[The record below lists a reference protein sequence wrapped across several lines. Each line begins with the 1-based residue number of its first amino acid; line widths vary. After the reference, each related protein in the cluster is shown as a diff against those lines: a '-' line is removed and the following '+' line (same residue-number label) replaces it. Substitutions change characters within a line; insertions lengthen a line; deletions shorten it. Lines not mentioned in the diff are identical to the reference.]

1 MATQTFRAPDVM
13 TALEEVQRQLGPEA
27 IIVSVQQVQAGPT
40 WQVWRKPEVEV
51 VAMPGKPPAALPPAA
66 PAPAAKPEAKPAE
79 KTPEQRKSAPNVSAF
94 KPAAVSATKPA
105 TKPGTKSGTRDQA
118 AHSKTRSGQRAM
130 DPAQAEAL
138 RRLTEKLRTMQPLD
152 TTPPPVAKEGEEPR
166 EAVSASSLPPSL
178 QRARQ
183 LLLEQEVDTDLIE
196 QLTTACAE
204 MLSPRTLQD
213 EARLR
218 DYLKLQLA
226 AYLRARPAN
235 QQPAERVICLIG
247 MSGSGK
253 TSVSAKLAAHYSQGL
268 GRKVSWIC
276 ADTVGAG
283 AISEARMFTEAFGIP
298 LHIAYTPDELESAVN
313 EEKDADLVIVDTPG
327 CNPYRESNVIELG
340 DYLAALPGRSTYLVV
355 PATYKEKDLN
365 KALASFRSFNLKGLV
380 ITRMDST
387 GTYGNVLNL
396 AWRSQLPLAHFSTGP
411 RIPDDLRPASPAL
424 LVSALFGEE
433 WMR

>member
-27 IIVSVQQVQAGPT
+27 IIVSVQQVQAGPS

-51 VAMPGKPPAALPPAA
+51 IAMPGKPPAALPPAA
-66 PAPAAKPEAKPAE
+66 PAPQLQPEAKTAE
-79 KTPEQRKSAPNVSAF
+79 KAPEPRKPAAPPSAF
-94 KPAAVSATKPA
+94 KPAAAPA
-105 TKPGTKSGTRDQA
+105 AKPGARNAA
-118 AHSKTRSGQRAM
+118 AHPKARSGQRKM

-138 RRLTEKLRTMQPLD
+138 RRLTEKLRTMQPID
-152 TTPPPVAKEGEEPR
+152 PTPPPAVKEEGETQESAP
-166 EAVSASSLPPSL
+166 ASSLPPAL
-178 QRARQ
+178 QHARH
-183 LLLEQEVDTDLIE
+183 LLLEQDVDPDLIE

-204 MLSPRTLQD
+204 MLSPRALQD

-218 DYLKLQLA
+218 DYLKLHIA
-226 AYLRARPAN
+226 AYLRSRPAGN
-235 QQPAERVICLIG
+235 PTADRVVCLIG

-253 TSVSAKLAAHYSQGL
+253 TSISAKLAAHYSQGL

-283 AISEARMFTEAFGIP
+283 AISEARMYTEAFGIP
-298 LHIAYTPDELESAVN
+298 LHIAYTPDELETAVN
-313 EEKDADLVIVDTPG
+313 DEKAADLIIIDTPG
-327 CNPYRESNVIELG
+327 CNPYRESSVIELG
-340 DYLAALPGRSTYLVV
+340 DYLAAVPGRSTYLVA

-365 KALASFRSFNLKGLV
+365 KALASFRQFNLKGLV
-380 ITRMDST
+380 LTRMDST
-387 GTYGNVLNL
+387 ATYGNVLNL
-396 AWRSQLPLAHFSTGP
+396 AWRSQLPIVYFSTGP

-424 LVSALFGEE
+424 LVSAIFGEE